1 MRFVIL
7 GLLVGIATLWNPA
20 ISAYPDKPIRII
32 VPNPAGSNSDLIMRQ
47 LAPRLSELLKQPLVI
62 DNRAGGGGLIANNVV
77 VHAAP
82 DGYTILFGT
91 ATNLTGDLAATTPY
105 DPGKDFA
112 AIGLIAT
119 LPFVLAVN
127 NSMPVKSVRELVD
140 YVSARPDKLAYAT
153 TIGGSFFAGSL
164 FARAAGLKI
173 TAVAYNSGPQAIAA
187 VLSGDINYL
196 FYPYQA
202 LLPQISSNRL
212 RALATTARTRP
223 SWLPNVPTMIES
235 GYPDL
240 DLSTFVGL
248 YAPLKT
254 PRSVIDTFSRAMT
267 EALKDPDL

>member
-1 MRFVIL
+1 
-7 GLLVGIATLWNPA
+7 
-20 ISAYPDKPIRII
+20 
-32 VPNPAGSNSDLIMRQ
+32 
-47 LAPRLSELLKQPLVI
+47 
-62 DNRAGGGGLIANNVV
+62 
-77 VHAAP
+77 
-82 DGYTILFGT
+82 
-91 ATNLTGDLAATTPY
+91 
-105 DPGKDFA
+105 
-112 AIGLIAT
+112 
-119 LPFVLAVN
+119 
-127 NSMPVKSVRELVD
+127 MPVKSVRELVD

-153 TIGGSFFAGSL
+153 TIGGSFFAGAL

-235 GYPDL
+235 GYPDV

-254 PRSVIDTFSRAMT
+254 PRNVIEIFSRAMT
-267 EALKDPDL
+267 DALRDPDLQKKYADAGTTVTLMSPAESDKFTSAQVKRLRELDKMSSAKSN